1 MYICGE
7 IFITS
12 RFIHYSTITTMII
25 INDPLR
31 LLNLNTLAIYLMLTS
46 EEMALYGDKLKDL
59 NRYSSLTKGIFHFDI
74 VEKGDTP
81 YDKLPEEMIRNMSHF
96 NILVRLVNSIHG
108 IYCYGMEAVDLGGD
122 IPSIVERLKVF
133 VKNVCEVNINYLD
146 ILHLRQS
153 SPSLEILRYYSEKN
167 IAKEMFEAALNGADI
182 DKANGKRSLQ
192 ETAPGADIKTSLE
205 IAESAAD
212 SKKENL
218 DKKIEKERCQNI
230 CPDRSPHITM
240 TVKMVKT
247 GKVRKDG
254 SLKKK
259 IGVELN
265 IDGNIVPV
273 AFGST
278 DQTFLYIIVLLAQ
291 LEGHELESNDFLS
304 PELYYKYQPNIESDH
319 TLISNKQDR
328 HKKVKTWL
336 RNRYRALRF
345 SRDFEDWYLG
355 VKNDPHPLY
364 VAMTGIKQTL
374 WDALCLE
381 YKDAYYYSLIYKD
394 HGRYRIRISPSNIR
408 IDPEIMERILETK
421 DEKSEDWDHGYYLP

>member
-7 IFITS
+7 VFKTS
-12 RFIHYSTITTMII
+12 RYIHYSTITTMII

-31 LLNLNTLAIYLMLTS
+31 LLNLNTLAIYLMLTPD
-46 EEMALYGDKLKDL
+46 EKAQYRDKLKDL
-59 NRYSSLTKGIFHFDI
+59 NRYSSLTKGIFHFDV

-108 IYCYGMEAVDLGGD
+108 IYCYGMEEVDLGGD
-122 IPSIVERLKVF
+122 MHSIVERLKVF
-133 VKNVCEVNINYLD
+133 VKNVCEVNINHLD

-153 SPSLEILRYYSEKN
+153 LPSLEILRYYSEKN

-192 ETAPGADIKTSLE
+192 ETAPGADIKTSLG

-230 CPDRSPHITM
+230 RPDRRPNITM
-240 TVKMVKT
+240 TVK
-247 GKVRKDG
+247 KVNTDRVLKDG
-254 SLKKK
+254 RIKKK
-259 IGVELN
+259 LGVEMN

-273 AFGST
+273 YFGST
-278 DQTFLYIIVLLAQ
+278 DQTFLYIIVLLAK

-304 PELYYKYQPNIESDH
+304 PESYYKYQPNLDSKHPIISD
-319 TLISNKQDR
+319 KQYR

-336 RNRYRALRF
+336 KNRYRALRF
-345 SRDFEDWYLG
+345 NRDFEDWYLG
-355 VKNDPHPLY
+355 VKNNLHTLY

-421 DEKSEDWDHGYYLP
+421 DEKSEDWDHGYY